1 MHSNN
6 HAMSPLHYTIVQPLL
21 KWKILCLDDLQMA
34 VRCPGTRSNLYK
46 KIDKLEESKFVGSFI
61 DPFTKKKFIYLKEEG
76 IKFFGEDQMTP
87 INRENIYHDSIS
99 SEFAY
104 LFNGFPFVRKVM
116 MEHEIIKSFPLI
128 GHRPDAFIEGEH
140 KQKEFRMAFEMELSI
155 KSKRR
160 IVEIF
165 NFYNE
170 SQYFNNVL
178 YIFGLPQVYETYLR
192 VFRENESHFNK
203 EKFLFIIL
211 PELYRRYFK
220 VFESEVTHG
229 DKKTT
234 LGNIFNYRL
243 PEKIPI
249 GGE

>member
-1 MHSNN
+1 
-6 HAMSPLHYTIVQPLL
+6 
-21 KWKILCLDDLQMA
+21 
-34 VRCPGTRSNLYK
+34 
-46 KIDKLEESKFVGSFI
+46 
-61 DPFTKKKFIYLKEEG
+61 
-76 IKFFGEDQMTP
+76 
-87 INRENIYHDSIS
+87 
-99 SEFAY
+99 
-104 LFNGFPFVRKVM
+104 M

-155 KSKRR
+155 KSNRR

-178 YIFGLPQVYETYLR
+178 YVFGLPQVYETYLR

-211 PELYRRYFK
+211 PDLYRRCFN
-220 VFESEVTHG
+220 VFES
-229 DKKTT
+229 
-234 LGNIFNYRL
+234 
-243 PEKIPI
+243 
-249 GGE
+249 